1 MAEKGK
7 NVRKKEIKSTSRF
20 FSGVVALTLANIFV
34 KVVGL
39 LLKIPLRSILGDS
52 GMAYYNNAYDI
63 YAFFFTVS
71 TVGLPTALS
80 MLISEN
86 RAKGNKRETK
96 KIFRVTAI
104 LFVIIG
110 IVGSC
115 AMFFGAPLFE
125 DAYKIENSAYCIM
138 AVAPTLFFICV
149 ASALRGYFQGY
160 QNMVPTAV
168 SEVIEAVGK
177 MALGLLFA
185 DYARAQGQPV
195 HIIASYAALGLTIGI
210 AAGMLFL
217 IIRKLLFK
225 PASYDVEYGD
235 LNDETLP
242 VRSTGTIIK
251 TLIFIAVPITLSSS
265 VMSFSTMLDGIILSR
280 GLQDI
285 GFSENSVKEM
295 IGNYKTCAVPI
306 SHIILA
312 LVAPITAAI
321 IPLISSTNASGN
333 KSRVEKIFNSTL
345 KISMIL
351 ILPCILGIAVL
362 AEPIIAFLFND
373 MSAAYQAGP
382 LLSVLAI
389 SIFFMSM
396 IQISA
401 AVLQSH
407 KYQRKPIISVAVGC
421 LTKVVATYILVTIP
435 SLNIMG
441 SPISSIISSFVIS
454 FMNFYFIKKHI
465 GFSPNFIKLTVRPL
479 IASIAC
485 AISAA
490 GVYALL
496 NGVLGLSAA
505 LFTSVGAAA
514 VVYVV
519 MIFVIK
525 ALDKEELE
533 LIPKGKAL
541 VRVLNKI
548 GLMK

>member
-20 FSGVVALTLANIFV
+20 FSGVLALTLANIFV

-71 TVGLPTALS
+71 TIGLPTALS

-96 KIFRVTAI
+96 KIFKVTAI
-104 LFVIIG
+104 LFIIIG
-110 IVGSC
+110 IAGSC
-115 AMFFGAPLFE
+115 AMFFGAELFE

-185 DYARAQGQPV
+185 DYARRQGQPV
-195 HIIASYAALGLTIGI
+195 HIIAAYAALGLTIGI

-217 IIRKLLFK
+217 IVRKLLFK
-225 PASYDVEYGD
+225 PATYDVEYGD

-333 KSRVEKIFNSTL
+333 KSRVEKIFSGTL

-407 KYQRKPIISVAVGC
+407 KYQKKPIISVAVGC
-421 LTKVVATYILVTIP
+421 VAKVVATYVLVTIP

-454 FMNFYFIKKHI
+454 FMNFYFIKKYI
-465 GFSPNFIKLTVRPL
+465 GFSPNFIKLTIRPL

-496 NGVLGLSAA
+496 NGVLGLSLA
-505 LFTSVGAAA
+505 LFVSVGIAA
-514 VVYVV
+514 VVYIV

-541 VRVLNKI
+541 VRILNKI